1 MDIEV
6 DTKQRL
12 FNQQTQL
19 AKITAQIKD
28 NEKNQKFLQYQ
39 IDCMQQ
45 KEIKKRLK
53 LITKIFSKVGTP
65 ENIDKDVITGIAIS
79 LKANLLTVKSLNSL
93 QIKKTVT
100 PTGSYFPANVTSF
113 TSITRFKGEM
123 IKTL

>member
-39 IDCMQQ
+39 IDCMQ
-45 KEIKKRLK
+45 
-53 LITKIFSKVGTP
+53 
-65 ENIDKDVITGIAIS
+65 
-79 LKANLLTVKSLNSL
+79 
-93 QIKKTVT
+93 
-100 PTGSYFPANVTSF
+100 
-113 TSITRFKGEM
+113 
-123 IKTL
+123 

>member
-6 DTKQRL
+6 DTNQRL
-12 FNQQTQL
+12 SSQKTQL

-28 NEKNQKFLQYQ
+28 NEKSQKLLQYQ

-45 KEIKKRLK
+45 KEINQRLK

-79 LKANLLTVKSLNSL
+79 LKENLLTDEQLAFFRQKARRT
-93 QIKKTVT
+93 KC
-100 PTGSYFPANVTSF
+100 
-113 TSITRFKGEM
+113 
-123 IKTL
+123 

>member
-65 ENIDKDVITGIAIS
+65 ENIVITGIAIS
-79 LKANLLTVKSLNSL
+79 LKANLLTDEQLAFFRQKARRT
-93 QIKKTVT
+93 KC
-100 PTGSYFPANVTSF
+100 
-113 TSITRFKGEM
+113 
-123 IKTL
+123 

>member
-6 DTKQRL
+6 DTKQKL

-45 KEIKKRLK
+45 KEIKKRL
-53 LITKIFSKVGTP
+53 TP

-79 LKANLLTVKSLNSL
+79 LKANLLTDEQLAFFRQKARRT
-93 QIKKTVT
+93 KC
-100 PTGSYFPANVTSF
+100 
-113 TSITRFKGEM
+113 
-123 IKTL
+123 